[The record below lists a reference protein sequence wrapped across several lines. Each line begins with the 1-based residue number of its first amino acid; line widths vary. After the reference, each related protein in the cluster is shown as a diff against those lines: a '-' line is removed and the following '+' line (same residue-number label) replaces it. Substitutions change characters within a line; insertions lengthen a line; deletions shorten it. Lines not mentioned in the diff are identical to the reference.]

1 MNSLSNNQNIK
12 EKYNNKLITK
22 KKKNGTNSIGDND
35 AYTGK

>member
-22 KKKNGTNSIGDND
+22 KKGTNSIGDND

>member
-22 KKKNGTNSIGDND
+22 KKKGTNSIGDND